1 VPWCGRGSGRGYSGM
16 HATSGDVGGRH
27 VVLIVLH
34 RRRCMRGGWVRP
46 VLADVL
52 DEGHM
57 TRCVDT
63 PGSDVVAAIAPMIGR
78 IPRNTHATDRA
89 ESLCGVVEEMLG

>member
-1 VPWCGRGSGRGYSGM
+1 
-16 HATSGDVGGRH
+16 
-27 VVLIVLH
+27 
-34 RRRCMRGGWVRP
+34 VRP

-89 ESLCGVVEEMLG
+89 ESLCGVVEEMLGSRGSRRRIGRCSRGEPRRS